1 MSYISD
7 YIAQRRLDLQ
17 VQSQSLSERKF
28 ATEQA
33 NFNRKLQADFENEQ
47 RKNEANI
54 QIAKIQAQNSLEVM
68 AVQSLLNGLNETQKF
83 FQNELAKQTAH
94 QLEMQKISHQT
105 QATSL
110 LERLKNNA
118 EINKIK
124 LQAKNQIEQMILE
137 NHLKEDFLTYE
148 KYAEIFFQLLEREL
162 GLNVLEANA
171 QNVEAYVKQAYEQL
185 GLKSGYSPY
194 VDKE

>member
-1 MSYISD
+1 MNYLSD
-7 YIAQRRLDLQ
+7 YVAQRRLDLQ
-17 VQSQSLSERKF
+17 MQSQSLNERKF

-33 NFNRKLQADFENEQ
+33 NFERKLQADFENEQ
-47 RKNEANI
+47 RRNEASVK
-54 QIAKIQAQNSLEVM
+54 IANIQAQNNLE
-68 AVQSLLNGLNETQKF
+68 AIAIQGLFNGLNETQKF
-83 FQNELAKQTAH
+83 FQGEFSKQTAH
-94 QLEMQKISHQT
+94 QLEMQKISHET
-105 QATSL
+105 MATSL

-118 EINKIK
+118 EINRIK

-137 NHLKEDFLTYE
+137 NHLKKDFLTFE
-148 KYAEIFFQLLEREL
+148 KYCQIFFQLLEREL

-194 VDKE
+194 GE

>member
-1 MSYISD
+1 MKITD

-17 VQSQSLSERKF
+17 MQNQSLNERKF

-33 NFNRKLQADFENEQ
+33 NFERKLQADFEAEQ

-54 QIAKIQAQNSLEVM
+54 QIAKIQAQSDFELM

-83 FQNELAKQTAH
+83 FQNEIAKQTAH
-94 QLEMQKISHQT
+94 QLEMQKIAHEIR
-105 QATSL
+105 ATSL

-124 LQAKNQIEQMILE
+124 LNAKLETQRMIQAGEIQKEQL
-137 NHLKEDFLTYE
+137 FFE
-148 KYAEIFFQLLEREL
+148 KYCDLFFRLLERDL
-162 GLNVLEANA
+162 GLNAMSDNSEMI
-171 QNVEAYVKQAYEQL
+171 ERYVKQAFDEI
-185 GLKSGYSPY
+185 GL
-194 VDKE
+194 DE

>member
-1 MSYISD
+1 MSHFSD

-17 VQSQSLSERKF
+17 TQSQSLNERKF

-33 NFNRKLQADFENEQ
+33 NFERKLQANFENEQ

-54 QIAKIQAQNSLEVM
+54 QIAKIQAQNNLEVM
-68 AVQSLLNGLNETQKF
+68 AVQNLLNCLNDTQKF
-83 FQNELAKQTAH
+83 FQNEIAKQTAY
-94 QLEMQKISHQT
+94 QLEMQKIAHET
-105 QATSL
+105 RATSL

-118 EINKIK
+118 EINRIK

-137 NHLKEDFLTYE
+137 NHLKKDFLTYE
-148 KYAEIFFQLLEREL
+148 KYCQIFFQLIEREL

-171 QNVEAYVKQAYEQL
+171 QNVEVYVKQAYEQL

-194 VDKE
+194 GE

>member
-68 AVQSLLNGLNETQKF
+68 AVQSLLNGLSETQKF
-83 FQNELAKQTAH
+83 FQSEFAKQTAH

>member
-1 MSYISD
+1 MSHITD

-17 VQSQSLSERKF
+17 TQSQSLNERKF
-28 ATEQA
+28 ATEQE
-33 NFNRKLQADFENEQ
+33 NFARKLQADIENQ
-47 RKNEANI
+47 QQKNEASI
-54 QIAKIQAQNSLEVM
+54 EIAHIQAQNNLEIKSIENLFSNLSL
-68 AVQSLLNGLNETQKF
+68 AQQF
-83 FQNELAKQTAH
+83 FQGEFSKQTAH
-94 QLEMQKISHQT
+94 QLEMQKISHET
-105 QATSL
+105 RATSL

-118 EINKIK
+118 EINRIK

-137 NHLKEDFLTYE
+137 NHLKKDFLTYE
-148 KYAEIFFQLLEREL
+148 KYCQIFFQLVEREL

-194 VDKE
+194 GE

>member
-1 MSYISD
+1 MKITD

-17 VQSQSLSERKF
+17 MQNQSLNERKF

-33 NFNRKLQADFENEQ
+33 NFERKLQADFEAEQ

-54 QIAKIQAQNSLEVM
+54 QIAKIQAQNNLESI
-68 AVQSLLNGLNETQKF
+68 AVQSLFNSINETQKF
-83 FQNELAKQTAH
+83 FQNEFAKKTAH
-94 QLEMQKISHQT
+94 QLETQKIVHET
-105 QATSL
+105 RATSL

-137 NHLKEDFLTYE
+137 NHLKKDFLTFE
-148 KYAEIFFQLLEREL
+148 KYCQIFFQLVECEL

-171 QNVEAYVKQAYEQL
+171 QNVEAYVNL
-185 GLKSGYSPY
+185 PY
-194 VDKE
+194 LVK

>member
-33 NFNRKLQADFENEQ
+33 NFERKLQADYENAQ
-47 RKNEANI
+47 RSNEANI
-54 QIAKIQAQNSLEVM
+54 QIAKIQVQNSLEVM

-148 KYAEIFFQLLEREL
+148 KYAEIFFQLVEREL

-185 GLKSGYSPY
+185 GLKIGYSPY
-194 VDKE
+194 ADKE

>member
-1 MSYISD
+1 MSYFSD

-17 VQSQSLSERKF
+17 TQSQSLNERKF

-33 NFNRKLQADFENEQ
+33 NFERKLQADFENEQ
-47 RKNEANI
+47 RRNEASVK
-54 QIAKIQAQNSLEVM
+54 IANIQAQNNLE
-68 AVQSLLNGLNETQKF
+68 AIAIQGLFNGLNETQKF
-83 FQNELAKQTAH
+83 FQGELSKQTAH
-94 QLEMQKISHQT
+94 QLEMQKISHET
-105 QATSL
+105 MATSL

-118 EINKIK
+118 EINRIK

-137 NHLKEDFLTYE
+137 NHLKKDFLTYE
-148 KYAEIFFQLLEREL
+148 KYCQIFFQLVEREL

-194 VDKE
+194 GE

>member
-1 MSYISD
+1 MSYFSD

-17 VQSQSLSERKF
+17 TQSQSLNERKF

-33 NFNRKLQADFENEQ
+33 NFERKLQADFENEQ
-47 RKNEANI
+47 RRNEASVK
-54 QIAKIQAQNSLEVM
+54 IANIQAQNNLE
-68 AVQSLLNGLNETQKF
+68 AIAIQGLFNGLNETQKF
-83 FQNELAKQTAH
+83 FQGELSKQTAH
-94 QLEMQKISHQT
+94 QLEMQKISHET
-105 QATSL
+105 MATSL

-118 EINKIK
+118 EINRIK

-137 NHLKEDFLTYE
+137 NHLKKDFLTFE
-148 KYAEIFFQLLEREL
+148 KYCQIFFQLVEREL

-194 VDKE
+194 GE

>member
-17 VQSQSLSERKF
+17 MQSQSLNERKF

-33 NFNRKLQADFENEQ
+33 NFERKLQADFENEQ
-47 RKNEANI
+47 RRNEVSVKIAN
-54 QIAKIQAQNSLEVM
+54 IQAQNNLEVM
-68 AVQSLLNGLNETQKF
+68 VVQSLLDGLNETQRF
-83 FQNELAKQTAH
+83 FQNELVKQTAH
-94 QLEMQKISHQT
+94 QIEMQKISHET
-105 QATSL
+105 RATSL

-137 NHLKEDFLTYE
+137 NHLKKDFLTYE
-148 KYAEIFFQLLEREL
+148 KYCQIFFQLVEREL
-162 GLNVLEANA
+162 GLNVLEANV

-194 VDKE
+194 GE

>member
-1 MSYISD
+1 MSHISD

-17 VQSQSLSERKF
+17 MQSQSLNERKF

-47 RKNEANI
+47 RRNEANI
-54 QIAKIQAQNSLEVM
+54 QIAKIQAQNNLEVM
-68 AVQSLLNGLNETQKF
+68 AVQNLLNGLNDTQKF
-83 FQNELAKQTAH
+83 FQNEIAKQTAH
-94 QLEMQKISHQT
+94 QLEMQKIAQET
-105 QATSL
+105 RATSL

-137 NHLKEDFLTYE
+137 NHLKKDFLTYE
-148 KYAEIFFQLLEREL
+148 KYCQIFFQLVEREL

-171 QNVEAYVKQAYEQL
+171 KNVEAYVKQAYEQL
-185 GLKSGYSPY
+185 GLKIGYSPY
-194 VDKE
+194 GDDE

>member
-7 YIAQRRLDLQ
+7 YVAQRRLALQ
-17 VQSQSLSERKF
+17 EQSQSLNERKF
-28 ATEQA
+28 AIEQA
-33 NFNRKLQADFENEQ
+33 NFERKLQADFENEQ

-54 QIAKIQAQNSLEVM
+54 QIAKIQAQNNLEVM
-68 AVQSLLNGLNETQKF
+68 AFQSLFNSINETQKF
-83 FQNELAKQTAH
+83 FQSEFAKQTAH
-94 QLEMQKISHQT
+94 QLETQKISHQT
-105 QATSL
+105 RATSL

-137 NHLKEDFLTYE
+137 NHLKKDFLTFE
-148 KYAEIFFQLLEREL
+148 KYCQIFFQLLEREL

-171 QNVEAYVKQAYEQL
+171 QNIEAYAKQACEQL
-185 GLKSGYSPY
+185 GLKTGYSPY
-194 VDKE
+194 GDDE

>member
-47 RKNEANI
+47 RRNEANI
-54 QIAKIQAQNSLEVM
+54 QIAKIQVQNSLEVM

>member
-1 MSYISD
+1 MSHITD
-7 YIAQRRLDLQ
+7 YIAQRRLALQ
-17 VQSQSLSERKF
+17 EQSQSLNERKF

-47 RKNEANI
+47 RRNESNI
-54 QIAKIQAQNSLEVM
+54 QIAKIQAQNNFEMQAMQGLFESLH
-68 AVQSLLNGLNETQKF
+68 QTQKF
-83 FQNELAKQTAH
+83 FQSEFAKQTAH

-105 QATSL
+105 RATSL
-110 LERLKNNA
+110 LERLKNNT

-137 NHLKEDFLTYE
+137 NHLKKDFLTYE
-148 KYAEIFFQLLEREL
+148 KYCQIFFQLIEREL
-162 GLNVLEANA
+162 GLNVLEVNA
-171 QNVEAYVKQAYEQL
+171 QNVQAYVKQAYEQL

-194 VDKE
+194 GE

>member
-1 MSYISD
+1 MSHITD

-17 VQSQSLSERKF
+17 TQSQALSERKF
-28 ATEQA
+28 VIEQD
-33 NFNRKLQADFENEQ
+33 NFARKLQADIENQ
-47 RKNEANI
+47 QQKNEASI
-54 QIAKIQAQNSLEVM
+54 EIAHIQAQNNLEIKSIENLFSNLSL
-68 AVQSLLNGLNETQKF
+68 AQQF
-83 FQNELAKQTAH
+83 FQSEIAKQTAH
-94 QLEMQKISHQT
+94 SLEMQKISHET
-105 QATSL
+105 RATSL

-118 EINKIK
+118 EINRIK

-137 NHLKEDFLTYE
+137 NHLKKDFLTYE
-148 KYAEIFFQLLEREL
+148 KYCQIFFQLVEREL

-194 VDKE
+194 GE

>member
-1 MSYISD
+1 MSYVTD

-17 VQSQSLSERKF
+17 IQSQSLNERKF

-33 NFNRKLQADFENEQ
+33 NFERKLQADFENEQ

-54 QIAKIQAQNSLEVM
+54 KIANIQAQNNLE
-68 AVQSLLNGLNETQKF
+68 AIAIQGLFNGLNETQKF
-83 FQNELAKQTAH
+83 FQGELSKQTAH
-94 QLEMQKISHQT
+94 QLEMQKISHET
-105 QATSL
+105 RATSL

-137 NHLKEDFLTYE
+137 NHLKKDFLTYE
-148 KYAEIFFQLLEREL
+148 KYCQIFFQLVEREL
-162 GLNVLEANA
+162 GLNILEANA
-171 QNVEAYVKQAYEQL
+171 QNVQAYVKQAYEQM

-194 VDKE
+194 GE

>member
-54 QIAKIQAQNSLEVM
+54 QISKIQAQNSLEVM

-83 FQNELAKQTAH
+83 FKMNLPSK
-94 QLEMQKISHQT
+94 LP
-105 QATSL
+105 TS
-110 LERLKNNA
+110 
-118 EINKIK
+118 
-124 LQAKNQIEQMILE
+124 
-137 NHLKEDFLTYE
+137 
-148 KYAEIFFQLLEREL
+148 
-162 GLNVLEANA
+162 
-171 QNVEAYVKQAYEQL
+171 
-185 GLKSGYSPY
+185 
-194 VDKE
+194 

>member
-1 MSYISD
+1 MSHFSD

-17 VQSQSLSERKF
+17 TQSQSLNERKF

-33 NFNRKLQADFENEQ
+33 NFERKLQADFENEQ

-54 QIAKIQAQNSLEVM
+54 QIAKIQAQSDFELM

-83 FQNELAKQTAH
+83 FQSEFSKQTAH
-94 QLEMQKISHQT
+94 QLELQKISHET
-105 QATSL
+105 RATSL

-137 NHLKEDFLTYE
+137 NHLKKDFLTYE
-148 KYAEIFFQLLEREL
+148 KYCQIFFQLLEREL

-171 QNVEAYVKQAYEQL
+171 QNVEVYVKQAYEQL

-194 VDKE
+194 GE

>member
-54 QIAKIQAQNSLEVM
+54 QISKIQAQNSLEVM

-94 QLEMQKISHQT
+94 QLEMQKISYQT

-185 GLKSGYSPY
+185 GLKIGYSPY
-194 VDKE
+194 ADKE